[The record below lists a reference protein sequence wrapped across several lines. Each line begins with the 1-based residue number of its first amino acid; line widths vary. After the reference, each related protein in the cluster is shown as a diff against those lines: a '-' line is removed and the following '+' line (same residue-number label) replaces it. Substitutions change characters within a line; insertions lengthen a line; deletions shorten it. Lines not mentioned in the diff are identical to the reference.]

1 MSPSQQHV
9 QMFQQ
14 VGFGSQ
20 RDREHGIFVLEQTVL
35 FSVNYEGNY
44 DSIFTVRWM
53 TLIHEEYVHWK
64 HSFPYMTLI
73 YLVARSITLFGF
85 AKSLTHTLNRSYQ
98 RRSHLKMASPLTQ
111 ADVFELIVEYLVT
124 KGYTETERVL
134 KREVGLPRP
143 SPDSTPVAAKGSR
156 LEDLLE
162 KSYVTEL
169 ASGSSLSR
177 KKGRRNLD
185 AVLNV
190 QQDVSM
196 TDTSEQ
202 PKASAMTMHT
212 KIIAFNPCE
221 NDPYGA
227 SSMPIYQ
234 TATFAQPAADQF
246 GDYDYTRS
254 GNPTRDALQKQI
266 AELEG
271 VEGARAFCFTT
282 GMAALTAVT
291 RIVSAGEEVIVNDD
305 SYGGTYR
312 LMSKV
317 ATRQG
322 IRVRYVNMAGKNGP
336 ANLAQAINSS
346 TKLVMIE
353 SPTNPMQRICDISEL
368 SRICHANDHPGGTLL
383 SIDNT
388 MMSPILSR
396 PLELGADIV
405 IHSATKFMC
414 GHSDTMAGAVITRD
428 MKEGDKTL
436 AEALYFYQNAEGTAL
451 APFDCWLISRGI
463 KTMALRVERQQ
474 ENAIQIAEWLQGI
487 PLITSVFY
495 AGLKDHKDNDIHV
508 RQSSGGGSVVCFT
521 TGNTALSKHI
531 VTYTK
536 LFKITVSFG
545 SVTSLISLPG
555 IMSHASIPSEVKA
568 AREFP
573 EDLVRMSIGIE
584 SVEDLIADLK
594 NAMVSYGKVTL

>member
-1 MSPSQQHV
+1 
-9 QMFQQ
+9 
-14 VGFGSQ
+14 
-20 RDREHGIFVLEQTVL
+20 
-35 FSVNYEGNY
+35 
-44 DSIFTVRWM
+44 M
-53 TLIHEEYVHWK
+53 TL
-64 HSFPYMTLI
+64 P
-73 YLVARSITLFGF
+73 
-85 AKSLTHTLNRSYQ
+85 SLSQ
-98 RRSHLKMASPLTQ
+98 D
-111 ADVFELIVEYLVT
+111 DVFDLVIEYLKS
-124 KGYTETERVL
+124 KGYTETEQVL
-134 KREVGLPRP
+134 QREVKHLSSVVNGN
-143 SPDSTPVAAKGSR
+143 DEVQGSR
-156 LEDLLE
+156 LGDLLE
-162 KSYVTEL
+162 KSYVTEM
-169 ASGSSLSR
+169 ASGDHLPR
-177 KKGRRNLD
+177 KKAKTQLD
-185 AVLNV
+185 TILMKNQSVPAVSDMNAIVEL
-190 QQDVSM
+190 
-196 TDTSEQ
+196 E
-202 PKASAMTMHT
+202 KRTMSIDT
-212 KIIAFNPCE
+212 KIISFNPCE

-266 AELEG
+266 AGLEG

-291 RIVSAGEEVIVNDD
+291 RIVNAGEEVIVNDD

-317 ATRQG
+317 ASRQG
-322 IRVRYVNMAGKNGP
+322 MRVRYVNMSGKSGP
-336 ANLAQAINSS
+336 ANLAAAINAS

-353 SPTNPMQRICDISEL
+353 SPTNPMQRICNIREL
-368 SRICHANDHPGGTLL
+368 SRICHSNNHPTGTLL

-388 MMSPILSR
+388 MMSPVLQR

-436 AEALYFYQNAEGTAL
+436 AEALYFFQNAEGTAL

-474 ENAIQIAEWLQGI
+474 INAVIVAKWLQTI
-487 PLITSVFY
+487 PIITSIFY
-495 AGLKDHKDNDIHV
+495 AGIKEHKDHDLHMT
-508 RQSSGGGSVVCFT
+508 QASGGGSVVCFT
-521 TGNTALSKHI
+521 TGSVALSKHI
-531 VTYTK
+531 VTNTK

-545 SVTSLISLPG
+545 SVNSLISLPG
-555 IMSHASIPSEVKA
+555 IMSHASIPAEVKS

-584 SVEDLIADLK
+584 SVEDLINDLQSAIISF
-594 NAMVSYGKVTL
+594 NKVIV

>member
-1 MSPSQQHV
+1 MASSLRPADV
-9 QMFQQ
+9 FDL
-14 VGFGSQ
+14 VV
-20 RDREHGIFVLEQTVL
+20 D
-35 FSVNYEGNY
+35 
-44 DSIFTVRWM
+44 
-53 TLIHEEYVHWK
+53 
-64 HSFPYMTLI
+64 
-73 YLVARSITLFGF
+73 YLVAKGF
-85 AKSLTHTLNRSYQ
+85 
-98 RRSHLKMASPLTQ
+98 
-111 ADVFELIVEYLVT
+111 
-124 KGYTETERVL
+124 TETEKVL
-134 KREVGLPRP
+134 KREVQH
-143 SPDSTPVAAKGSR
+143 SSITTAAISDDTASAKGSR

-169 ASGSSLSR
+169 ASGSYMPR
-177 KKGRRNLD
+177 KKARTHLD
-185 AVLNV
+185 AILK
-190 QQDVSM
+190 
-196 TDTSEQ
+196 SEETVAANENLEE
-202 PKASAMTMHT
+202 PEAKPLTMDT

-266 AELEG
+266 AGLEG

-291 RIVSAGEEVIVNDD
+291 RIVAAGEEVIVNDD

-322 IRVRYVNMAGKNGP
+322 IRVRYVNMAGKSGP
-336 ANLAQAINSS
+336 ANLAQAINAS

-353 SPTNPMQRICDISEL
+353 SPTNPMQRICDIREL
-368 SRICHANDHPGGTLL
+368 SRICHANDHPSGTLL

-405 IHSATKFMC
+405 VHSATKFMC

-474 ENAIQIAEWLQGI
+474 NNALIIAEWLQTI
-487 PLITSVFY
+487 PVITSVYY
-495 AGLKDHKDNDIHV
+495 AGLKDHKDHDIHMT
-508 RQSSGGGSVVCFT
+508 QASGGGSVVCFT
-521 TGNTALSKHI
+521 TGNTELSKHI
-531 VTYTK
+531 VTVTK

-555 IMSHASIPSEVKA
+555 IMSHASIPSEVKT

-573 EDLVRMSIGIE
+573 EDLVRMSVGIE
-584 SVEDLIADLK
+584 SVEDLISDLK
-594 NAMVSYGKVTL
+594 KAIASFGKFVL